1 MDKDRLNNMVV
12 DLFHGI
18 SYEEEKAVITDEFK
32 DISNKD
38 LHIIDAIGIKKPKN
52 MSTIARDLNIT
63 VGTLTTAIN
72 NLLKK
77 GYVNMKKSLIV
88 IAALILAMSV
98 AGCGKKTENT
108 NTTPQQTA
116 QADASGAY
124 ENGSATETLDGQ
136 DYSKNVDMAAVE
148 GTEAKSDTKADS
160 YSGEVSNN
168 DISIEE
174 AKLINYDD
182 SDVVVVSFEFTNK
195 TDSDQSF
202 SGVYDVIAEQNG
214 SSLAP
219 ATVIGVDGVEL
230 LTLSQNI
237 APGETITVQK
247 AYKLDS
253 KSSPLEITVQPF
265 SSDDESFVTKTFNF

>member
-1 MDKDRLNNMVV
+1 
-12 DLFHGI
+12 
-18 SYEEEKAVITDEFK
+18 
-32 DISNKD
+32 
-38 LHIIDAIGIKKPKN
+38 
-52 MSTIARDLNIT
+52 
-63 VGTLTTAIN
+63 
-72 NLLKK
+72 
-77 GYVNMKKSLIV
+77 MKKSLIV

-98 AGCGKKTENT
+98 AGCGKKAENT

-116 QADASGAY
+116 QSDASGAY

-202 SGVYDVIAEQNG
+202 SGVFKRFNMNCRVKFAWLEFNILHNLCQRFRR
-214 SSLAP
+214 LFKMFLRQILTIR
-219 ATVIGVDGVEL
+219 TVIRYRL
-230 LTLSQNI
+230 MC
-237 APGETITVQK
+237 
-247 AYKLDS
+247 
-253 KSSPLEITVQPF
+253 F
-265 SSDDESFVTKTFNF
+265 TK